1 MKELTGLAEWLK
13 DQVGDQVESVIGK
26 VEDLGGGGLLS
37 VLGDLLNDAVA
48 EKRSRQDK
56 WRVRECVALCVKM
69 VASAPH
75 IQGQAMDDV
84 QVGYGARI
92 RSDTTLTRT

>member
-1 MKELTGLAEWLK
+1 MTPSSAFLRSPAPSSITPPYHPSLISNHIYAFP
-13 DQVGDQVESVIGK
+13 SPTTP
-26 VEDLGGGGLLS
+26 GLLS

-48 EKRSRQDK
+48 EKRSRREK

-84 QVGYGARI
+84 QVRARI
-92 RSDTTLTRT
+92 

>member
-1 MKELTGLAEWLK
+1 M
-13 DQVGDQVESVIGK
+13 
-26 VEDLGGGGLLS
+26 
-37 VLGDLLNDAVA
+37 A
-48 EKRSRQDK
+48 EKRSRRET

-84 QVGYGARI
+84 QVRARI
-92 RSDTTLTRT
+92 SFDTTLPASLWSDVRIISAPNLNINR